1 MGVSTLQGAP
11 TYDFA
16 KISQKLLEIDIE
28 KIWIREGG
36 HTSKILLC
44 SVDLPLG
51 STKIQ
56 PITITFLPT
65 AREGNVF
72 TGICNSVHNRP
83 YGYSVTAHPCYSAVG
98 THPTGML
105 SCSSIHLW
113 IGRVASLAP
122 LSVQL
127 FYFQAVF
134 GKNYVSTP
142 WGWHPL
148 LLGKPGS
155 ATGVPFSIF
164 ILRSSLSVN
173 LCIKIYFT
181 LFQEI
186 DYFSLFYLD
195 VYSTFLR
202 NLN

>member
-1 MGVSTLQGAP
+1 MFLQASVILSTIGLMA
-11 TYDFA
+11 TRSLLILVTA
-16 KISQKLLEIDIE
+16 RSVRILLECFLVPLFICGS
-28 KIWIREGG
+28 GG
-36 HTSKILLC
+36 
-44 SVDLPLG
+44 G
-51 STKIQ
+51 
-56 PITITFLPT
+56 
-65 AREGNVF
+65 
-72 TGICNSVHNRP
+72 
-83 YGYSVTAHPCYSAVG
+83 
-98 THPTGML
+98 
-105 SCSSIHLW
+105 
-113 IGRVASLAP
+113 ASLAP
-122 LSVQL
+122 FSVQL

-148 LLGKPGS
+148 LLGKPVS

-173 LCIKIYFT
+173 LCIKIYFI

-195 VYSTFLR
+195 VYFTFLR